1 MSIKRIIT
9 TAIGLPIVIAILA
22 LGNKY
27 IIDIIFAI
35 IATISMHEY
44 IKCAKEKVNVISWI
58 SYVCALSIS
67 FLHIIS
73 QEMLINVAMFALPIL
88 LLILFLHVIISNMKI
103 TFEQITY
110 TLIGICYI
118 VGFTIF
124 LPLTY
129 GIEGK
134 ISGKIL
140 IWFIMLSAWG
150 TDIFA
155 YIVGKHFGKH
165 KFSKVS
171 PNKTIEG
178 CIAGIIFAVI
188 FNLTYTYFINKY
200 LGYEIAHV
208 SIAIITVIL
217 SIIGQIGDFSASV
230 IKRYFGVK
238 DFSNLFPGHGGMI
251 DRLDSVMFIA
261 PFAYFLLT
269 NIL

>member
-35 IATISMHEY
+35 IATISMYEY
-44 IKCAKEKVNVISWI
+44 IKCAKEKVKIISWI
-58 SYVCALSIS
+58 SYVCTLSIAC
-67 FLHIIS
+67 LHIIPT
-73 QEMLINVAMFALPIL
+73 EILINISIFGIPII
-88 LLILFLHVIISNMKI
+88 LLILFMHVIISNMKI
-103 TFEQITY
+103 TFKDITFSF
-110 TLIGICYI
+110 IGVCYI
-118 VGFTIF
+118 VGFVIF

-140 IWFIMLSAWG
+140 IWFIVLSAWG

-178 CIAGIIFAVI
+178 CIAGAIFAVI

-200 LGYEIAHV
+200 LGYEITYI
-208 SIAIITVIL
+208 SISIITIIL
-217 SIIGQIGDFSASV
+217 SLIGQIGDFSASV

-261 PFAYFLLT
+261 PFAYCLLAMF
-269 NIL
+269 I